1 MSEEA
6 AGFSLADTLY
16 RRQAVILGDEAILE
30 AGARLVKHLKRR
42 GYILRYDPAV
52 MEEMA
57 EEFMKEIEP
66 VEVARL
72 AEKPIP
78 EAAVIGSKPAVTLEI
93 DGRDVRCLECG
104 CFTFYVHGPK
114 ATCTGCKATYTVRS
128 ES

>member
-6 AGFSLADTLY
+6 AGFALADTLY
-16 RRQAVILGDEAILE
+16 RRQAVILGDEAILA

-42 GYILRYDPAV
+42 GYVLRYDPAV
-52 MEEMA
+52 AEGMA

-72 AEKPIP
+72 VEKPIP

-128 ES
+128 EE

>member
-6 AGFSLADTLY
+6 AAFALCDTLY

-72 AEKPIP
+72 AAKEIP

-128 ES
+128 EE

>member
-1 MSEEA
+1 MSAEA
-6 AGFSLADTLY
+6 AGFALADTLY
-16 RRQAVILGDEAILE
+16 RRQAVILGDEAILA

-42 GYILRYDPAV
+42 GYVLRYDPAV
-52 MEEMA
+52 AEGMA

-72 AEKPIP
+72 VEKPIP

-128 ES
+128 EE